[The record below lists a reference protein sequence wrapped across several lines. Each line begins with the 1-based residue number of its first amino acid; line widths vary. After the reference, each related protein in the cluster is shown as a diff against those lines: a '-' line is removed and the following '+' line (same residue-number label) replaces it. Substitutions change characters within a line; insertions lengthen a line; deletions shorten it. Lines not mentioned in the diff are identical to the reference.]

1 MHLGSEYQVRVAAWL
16 AVEMLAEG
24 QGRPFSPGGRICLL
38 RGETQESV
46 DDLLVGSVSNRYG
59 FIQAKRKVSFSDRAN
74 SEFTSVLDQAVRQV
88 AAQDNDGIARPWSRL
103 LAPSTDRLLLVTSSQ
118 SGNYINVLLRDVL
131 SRAASLAP
139 GQPLADAAVTD
150 AEKRILTVTE
160 ATVRSRWQA
169 TTANPP
175 SEDEVL
181 SVLSLL
187 SVGVLDVE
195 PGGQG
200 EREAIRTLST
210 VIIEDPSLEG
220 AAWSSVLK
228 AARKMV
234 TERSGLDLA
243 AVRQQ
248 LIDDG
253 IALRATISYRR
264 DIERLQANTA
274 GALRS
279 LKDLSQIILHGS
291 PVHIERAAVRGL
303 NEAANHDSYLV
314 TGHPGA
320 GKSGALHD
328 LAEALRLKGDVVC
341 LQADKL
347 DIASLPA
354 LRSELGLE
362 HELADVFA
370 NWFGS
375 RPGYL
380 LIDALDAAR
389 GTKAADA
396 LLELIREIAG
406 SASRWHVIAC
416 IRKFDLRYSRD
427 LQDLFPR
434 GASSVVTPEFLDH
447 DFPFVR
453 HVNVPLLSEEELLQL
468 ESKAP
473 DLYVLYQDASSELRK
488 LMHVPFNLRLAATLL
503 DDGMRREE
511 FAPIQTQID
520 LLNRYWERRVIDT
533 SGGDDR
539 ETVLRKVLL
548 EMVAKRR
555 LQVDRQVA
563 VVPGLSDALDQLLSR
578 HVLTE
583 WQPTPTAAPDRR
595 SLAFEHNFLFDF
607 ALSKLYLPVS
617 DADLIKLLE
626 SDPDA
631 VIVLRPS
638 LSLRAQELWAKE
650 PSKFWDTVTAFFAAD
665 KVSLL
670 AQMTPM
676 ITVAEN
682 ARAIEELAPLVDA
695 LDSASPRDASA
706 ARKAL
711 RHLVG
716 VLKAGRTE
724 NRPFA
729 GENAG
734 PWCELVERITRVPKP
749 ELVGIGQALVEEALL
764 FKSYL
769 TPEQFANVGLAARRV
784 FDMAWDAPRRNGQ
797 MIIHSLR
804 TVANAFISD
813 PKESALRIRR
823 PLEPERVREYGYE
836 ELHWLAHEV
845 KALIRLDAELV
856 ADMYIAAFRWTE
868 TDESATP
875 MSHSLI
881 VPMTSNKRQD
891 FQQTRWHLSQHYP
904 KLVATSPFAAARA
917 MIAVVEAYC
926 RDKDIETKKWGKE
939 FRKLNKIEDPVE
951 DAVEAPLDGDLSE
964 EEEVHRFSV
973 DGIELRFKEDRS
985 GIWDGGVS
993 SNDEAMQILGSF
1005 FQRLDELAANE
1016 ATYSE
1021 ASEMVVFVLKNNQRA
1036 VVWRRLLS
1044 LLAKYPNLA
1053 ARFQGLASAEVLML
1067 ASETSEQFGEF
1078 IRTLHPL
1085 LLMEGR
1091 IALEERIL
1099 AIAETSD
1106 PDLSDARKL
1115 RSDELLKV
1123 LENLELETEDAR
1135 SRLAS
1140 VHAAEAAHS
1149 QSVAAELGF
1158 RQLMPDDIER
1168 RHRGGETPEERIV
1181 RKQIEPTTMQVEQ
1194 FGVAHFNSV
1203 PTLEEAEN
1211 ILPSMRELEA
1221 LIEGHDRE
1229 ALPGTL
1235 RDSVI
1240 ATLAGACRQIA
1251 KIQTLDSETE
1261 LGKLLKKALL
1271 LAAANRYPEADPI
1284 GSEEAAPGH
1293 AAGWPIARVVAT
1305 EGLLALAAGVG
1316 WSDSAILQT
1325 LNALLEDPSAK
1336 VRYPIAR
1343 YALWLHKS
1351 NPLKMWEWLETLSKD
1366 KSLAVREG
1374 CVHAL
1379 DHLGNLDANRA
1390 LKLMDDILMATP
1402 KEVDEGKELTRY
1414 AVQALTAWY
1423 VQADVPAAKA
1433 AVERITASVTI
1444 HADQA
1449 GIIPH
1454 RIREFLTLGAIDELG
1469 DAAATRGRAVALF
1482 RNLSRSSCEAV
1493 RALLEKISQEQEPD
1507 SPSKSDGRAL
1517 LSLASS
1523 IASELYFASGAHQP
1537 GRESLPAVVSRPE
1550 QTRFYWEVE
1559 SVFDDLAFIGFPP
1572 LAHHLVET
1580 LEMYMDTDAR
1590 AVFLRVASIV
1600 RAGKRWDYE
1609 YEQLAQEVVLR
1620 LVRRYLADK
1629 RALLQN
1635 DEDCQRALRE
1645 ILETFIEAG
1654 WPAAQYLAYR
1664 IDEIHR

>member
-46 DDLLVGSVSNRYG
+46 DDLLVGTVSQRYG
-59 FIQAKRKVSFSDRAN
+59 FIQAKRKVSFSDRPN
-74 SEFTSVLDQAVRQV
+74 SDFASVLDQAVRQI
-88 AAQDNDGIARPWSRL
+88 AAQGNDGIARPWSRPL
-103 LAPSTDRLLLVTSSQ
+103 VPSTDRLLLVTTSQ
-118 SGNYINVLLRDVL
+118 SGSNINVLLRDVL
-131 SRAASLAP
+131 SRSAGLAP

-150 AEKRILTVTE
+150 GEKRILAV
-160 ATVRSRWQA
+160 ADKTVRSRWEEV
-169 TTANPP
+169 TGNPP
-175 SEDEVL
+175 KEDEVH
-181 SVLSLL
+181 SVFSLL
-187 SVGVLDVE
+187 SVEVLDIE

-210 VIIEDPSLEG
+210 VIIEDPSFEG

-248 LIDDG
+248 LMDDG
-253 IALRATISYRR
+253 IAPRATPSYRR
-264 DIERLQANTA
+264 DIERLEVHTA

-279 LKDLSQIILHGS
+279 LKDLSQIVLHGS
-291 PVHIERAAVRGL
+291 SVHIERVAVQELDR
-303 NEAANHDSYLV
+303 AANHGSYLV

-328 LAEALRLKGDVVC
+328 LAEVLRSKGDVVC
-341 LQADKL
+341 LAADKL

-406 SASRWHVIAC
+406 SSSRWHVIAC

-468 ESKAP
+468 ESKAA
-473 DLYVLYQDASSELRK
+473 DLYVLYRDASSELRK
-488 LMHVPFNLRLAATLL
+488 LMHVPFNLRLAANLL

-539 ETVLRKVLL
+539 EAVLRKVLS

-563 VVPGLSDALDQLLSR
+563 AVPGLSDALEQLLSR

-583 WQPTPTAAPDRR
+583 WKPTPSAVPDRR

-607 ALSKLYLPVS
+607 ALSKLYLPAS
-617 DADLIKLLE
+617 DADLIELLE

-638 LSLRAQELWAKE
+638 LSLRAQELWAKQ
-650 PSKFWDTVTAFFAAD
+650 PSKFWEMVSAFFAAD
-665 KVSLL
+665 QVSLL
-670 AQMTPM
+670 VQMTPM
-676 ITVAEN
+676 ITIAEN
-682 ARAIEELAPLVDA
+682 ARAIEELTPLIDA
-695 LDSASPRDASA
+695 LGSANPRDASG

-716 VLKAGRTE
+716 VLKSGRAE

-734 PWCELVERITRVPKP
+734 PWCELVEQVTRVPKP

-764 FKSYL
+764 FKGHL
-769 TPEQFANVGLAARRV
+769 TREQFANVGLASRRV
-784 FDMAWDAPRRNGQ
+784 FDGAWNAPRRNSQ
-797 MIIHSLR
+797 MIIHTLR
-804 TVANAFISD
+804 TVANTFTTD

-823 PLEPERVREYGYE
+823 ALEPERVREHGYE

-856 ADMYIAAFRWTE
+856 ADIYIAAFNWTE
-868 TDESATP
+868 TDESTTP
-875 MSHSLI
+875 LSHSLI

-917 MIAVVEAYC
+917 MIAVVDTYC
-926 RDKDIETKKWGKE
+926 RDKDIETRKWGKE
-939 FRKLNKIEDPVE
+939 FRKLNKIEDPIE
-951 DAVEAPLDGDLSE
+951 DTVEALLDGELSE
-964 EEEVHRFSV
+964 EEEAHQFSV
-973 DGIELRFKEDRS
+973 DGIELCLKEDRS

-1005 FQRLDELAANE
+1005 FRRLDELAANE
-1016 ATYSE
+1016 ATESE
-1021 ASEMVVFVLKNNQRA
+1021 AIEMAAFVVQNNQRA

-1044 LLAKYPNLA
+1044 LLAKYPRLA
-1053 ARFQGLASAEVLML
+1053 SQFQSLASAEILMV

-1078 IRTLHPL
+1078 IAALHPL
-1085 LLMEGR
+1085 LLVQSR

-1099 AIAETSD
+1099 AIAVTGE
-1106 PDLSDARKL
+1106 PDQRDARRF
-1115 RSDELLKV
+1115 RSDELLKS
-1123 LENLELETEDAR
+1123 LGNLELKTEEAR
-1135 SRLAS
+1135 SRLAA
-1140 VHAAEAAHS
+1140 VRAAEAAYS

-1158 RQLMPDDIER
+1158 RQLAPDDIER
-1168 RHRGGETPEERIV
+1168 THRSGETPEERIA
-1181 RKQIEPTTMQVEQ
+1181 RKQIEPTTRLVEQ
-1194 FGVAHFNSV
+1194 FGVAHFNSA
-1203 PTLEEAEN
+1203 PTLEEAES

-1221 LIEGHDRE
+1221 LIEGHDGE
-1229 ALPGTL
+1229 TLPGTL

-1240 ATLAGACRQIA
+1240 ATLAGACSQIA
-1251 KIQTLDSETE
+1251 KVQTLDCETE
-1261 LGKLLKKALL
+1261 LGQLVKKALV
-1271 LAAANRYPEADPI
+1271 LAAANRYPEADPV
-1284 GSEEAAPGH
+1284 GSEETAPGH
-1293 AAGWPIARVVAT
+1293 SSGWPIAREVAA
-1305 EGLLALAAGVG
+1305 EGLLALAARVG
-1316 WSDSAILQT
+1316 CSDPVILQT
-1325 LNALLEDPSAK
+1325 LDTLLNDPSAK

-1343 YALWLHKS
+1343 YALWIHKS
-1351 NPLKMWEWLETLSKD
+1351 YPLKMWEWLEMLSKD
-1366 KSLAVREG
+1366 KALAVREG
-1374 CVHAL
+1374 CTHAL
-1379 DHLGNLDANRA
+1379 DHLGNVDANRA
-1390 LKLMDDILMATP
+1390 LKLIDDILLATP
-1402 KEVDEGKELTRY
+1402 KATDEGKELTRY
-1414 AVQALTAWY
+1414 AVQALAAWY
-1423 VQADVPAAKA
+1423 VQVDVPAAKA
-1433 AVERITASVTI
+1433 AVERITTNVTE

-1449 GIIPH
+1449 SIIPH
-1454 RIREFLTLGAIDELG
+1454 RIRDFLTVGGIDEYG
-1469 DAAATRGRAVALF
+1469 EVAATRGRAVELF
-1482 RNLSRSSCEAV
+1482 RNLSKNSCDAV
-1493 RALLEKISQEQEPD
+1493 QALLENTNQEHTPD
-1507 SPSKSDGRAL
+1507 SASKSAERSVV
-1517 LSLASS
+1517 SLANA

-1537 GRESLPAVVSRPE
+1537 GRESHPAVVSRPE

-1559 SVFDDLAFIGFPP
+1559 SVFDDLAHIGFPP

-1580 LEMYMDTDAR
+1580 LEMYIDTDAR

-1620 LVRRYLADK
+1620 VVRRYLADK
-1629 RALLQN
+1629 RALLQS
-1635 DEDCQRALRE
+1635 DEQCQRALRE